1 MIEVTRRRDGWSW
14 KMWNLM
20 WPIMLSM
27 GMSQAAQAAV
37 SVAVTPA
44 TLTVS
49 PGATFDIELD
59 VTQAGSPFNGF
70 DAVVDYDPAALTF
83 VSNSEGCLMTG
94 GCSAACGSTF
104 HQFAAQADSFAIT
117 DILLCNQVSLTG
129 PGQIYKLRFHA
140 SSTQQVTHVTL
151 RHATFYN
158 AGLYV
163 TPVNTADQ
171 TINIG
176 TVGVSDG
183 PLGAN
188 RFAVSAEPNPA
199 TGPLALVIES
209 GAAGDQRLD
218 IYDTAGR
225 LVRQVASGWQASGIR
240 RVPWDGTDA
249 GGRRVPAGVYL
260 VTLRSAGRV
269 THARVAL
276 LK

>member
-1 MIEVTRRRDGWSW
+1 MWS
-14 KMWNLM
+14 LM
-20 WPIMLSM
+20 WPVVLSM
-27 GMSQAAQAAV
+27 GMSQAARAAV

-44 TLTVS
+44 TLTVA

-70 DAVVDYDPAALTF
+70 DVVVGYDPAALTF
-83 VSNSEGCLMTG
+83 VTNSEGCLMTG

-104 HQFAAQADSFAIT
+104 HQFAAQADSLAIT
-117 DILLCNQVSLTG
+117 DILLCNQVALTG
-129 PGQIYKLRFHA
+129 PGQVYKLRFHA
-140 SSTQQVTHVTL
+140 SNTQQVTHVTL

-171 TINIG
+171 TISIG
-176 TVGVSDG
+176 IAVGVGDG

-188 RFAVSAEPNPA
+188 RLAVRAEPNPA
-199 TGPLALVIES
+199 VGPLALVIES

-218 IYDTAGR
+218 VYDTAGR
-225 LVRQVASGWQASGIR
+225 LVRQVSSGWQPGGIR

-249 GGRRVPAGVYL
+249 GGRAVPAGVYL

-269 THARVAL
+269 THTRVAL

>member
-1 MIEVTRRRDGWSW
+1 VIEVTCRRSGWTW
-14 KMWNLM
+14 KMWSLM
-20 WPIMLSM
+20 GALAVGVTTPL
-27 GMSQAAQAAV
+27 AARAAV
-37 SVAVTPA
+37 DVGVIPA

-70 DAVVDYDPAALTF
+70 DVVVGYDPAALTF
-83 VSNSEGCLMTG
+83 VTNSQGCLMTG
-94 GCSAACGSTF
+94 GCSAACGNTF
-104 HQFAAQADSFAIT
+104 HMFSAQADSLSIT
-117 DILLCNQVSLTG
+117 DILLCNQVFLTG
-129 PGQIYKLRFHA
+129 PGQIYKLRFQA
-140 SSTQQVTHVTL
+140 SNTQQVTHVTL

-158 AGLYV
+158 SGLYV
-163 TPVNTADQ
+163 TPVNTADE

-176 TVGVSDG
+176 SVGVGDG
-183 PLGAN
+183 SLSAN

-199 TGPLALVIES
+199 IGPLALVIES
-209 GAAGDQRLD
+209 GIAGDQRLD

-249 GGRRVPAGVYL
+249 SGRRVPAGVYL